1 MLKFFLISLI
11 GLIGLFIMGCMG
23 CAGTL
28 RLESGTYPDR
38 SFLSTL
44 FGSRENTAQMK
55 EAREYKEK
63 IRVEQEIEKN
73 EMISLYTLSVQATD
87 ACQKIVKQKIA
98 GIVAGRNEAKE
109 KFEKEFLK
117 NKCSLPTISIKKPR
131 RFRDGIVIPVIEQEF
146 RNRGFTVVGTNST
159 DFVAEVMTDR
169 GSDVAYVTV
178 TLLSQIGKSQ
188 LDKAGM
194 GRASYKKGRGNRQ
207 DAYIAAAKMAVAQI
221 FKK

>member
-1 MLKFFLISLI
+1 MKKFFLISLI
-11 GLIGLFIMGCMG
+11 TLIGLFIMG

-38 SFLSTL
+38 SFLPTL

-55 EAREYKEK
+55 EAREYREK
-63 IRVEQEIEKN
+63 IRIEREEEKN
-73 EMISLYTLSVQATD
+73 EMIALYALSVQTTD
-87 ACQKIVKQKIA
+87 ICQKLAQSRVAERLA
-98 GIVAGRNEAKE
+98 GAKYNKE

-117 NKCSLPTISIKKPR
+117 NKCSLPTISIKKSR

-146 RNRGFTVVGTNST
+146 RNRGFIVGTNGTGT

-169 GSDVAYVTV
+169 ESNVAYVTV

-194 GRASYKKGRGNRQ
+194 GRASYERRGYRQ
-207 DAYIAAAKMAVAQI
+207 DAFIAAAKMAVAQI